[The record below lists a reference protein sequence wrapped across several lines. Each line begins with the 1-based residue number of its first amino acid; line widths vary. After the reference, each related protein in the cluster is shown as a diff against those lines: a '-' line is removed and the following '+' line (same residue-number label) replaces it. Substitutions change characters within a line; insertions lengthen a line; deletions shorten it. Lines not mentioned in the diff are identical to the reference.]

1 MKFKLGCTIL
11 YLLFSSISAGAVEQL
26 NLVGRPLL
34 VSDGIVISESEKKW
48 LSKKDALNVGIIFP
62 SYEPFEVIS
71 AGGVFEGMSADIL
84 IYLSKESNKKVIV
97 KGFENNKSAMNAMM
111 AGDIDMLSIGSWFN
125 VDGVDSIG
133 TYSEPFL
140 KSKLVFST
148 LKERLNKYRSMPD
161 DTRVAAPKGIVD
173 NNTFGLLY
181 PNLNLVEYLSPLAAM
196 DAVYFGRADVLLSD
210 IYSTHY
216 LSGERFGDFAFISQ
230 IDSKSK
236 DFGFF
241 VSKNAP
247 ELLSIV
253 NKGIKS
259 LQSYGRV
266 PIVSRW
272 GGAITEVLSAS
283 DILSRYEL
291 EWILERRRI
300 VVGINKNNVPYSFIG
315 HEGKPAGIAIDVLN
329 TISRLGGID
338 FDLKVYESDRE
349 VEQSAISGDID
360 LIATY
365 GNKREVESLLSTFN
379 YNRDDIIT
387 LTSDRMSIDNGG
399 RFIGN
404 IIAIS
409 EGLSDHWK
417 IQKKYPNVDII
428 YVSNG
433 LDALRMLSEG
443 KVNGAITSL
452 YQAKYFFST
461 NQLLEKYLFLE
472 RVSDSP
478 LEFSFAMRP
487 SELQLLYILN
497 KIIKA
502 IPPSDLSRISY
513 SWRNNP
519 LPQLTLW
526 ERYTTELT
534 SFFFIFVSAFILYF
548 VRSYY
553 LHKELLHKKE
563 LEGKLLDELSF
574 NKALLNGQPMP
585 ISVRNEHG
593 QLIFCNQSYLDSL
606 HVTPEEVIGK
616 TLSESFEGRINNVG
630 LISNIYSNVLSSG
643 VQSVQDLSIELDGNV
658 VQIYQWVYPFK
669 DIHDN
674 IKGIICGAIDVTDRK
689 LLQFQ
694 LEVEKEKAEQA
705 NIAKSNFLAAMSH
718 ELRTPMNAIIGFIEL
733 SLKKSKDGEIDTD
746 SLNRASEAADTLLEL
761 VGGILDIS
769 SIEAMKF
776 TINNKP
782 TILNKVVG
790 STVELLQ
797 EVASSH
803 NNKLTYNTN
812 VDNDLHVLI
821 DPVRLRQIIYNV
833 VGNSLKFTSN
843 GFVQVDLKL
852 EGNNIFISVKDN
864 GVGIPKE
871 KLDDIFLPFSQ
882 AHNNYESGYT
892 GSGLGLSI
900 VKQICEIMGGD
911 VSLSS
916 NIGIGTSVYITLPLV
931 KYDREI
937 SNSSSTHPNM
947 SNKELG
953 VKDKVHI
960 LVVDDHIANRVL
972 MERQLMYIGYNV
984 LTASD
989 GVEALE
995 IYNREKV
1002 DLIITDCQMPRM
1014 DGFELARKIRQKEHN
1029 TDSRPIGIFGL
1040 TASAMQKDFDKC
1052 IQSGMNDCLFKPFKL
1067 NVMSEKIQKHFEAY
1081 HTKNY
1086 TATEMIDNA
1095 SDWRSIYYREF
1106 MECNKA
1112 DFNNILKCM
1121 GNGDIEGMLHYI
1133 HSLKG
1138 SCQMIGLNEVVNLCK
1153 AIENSYSESKKMRG
1167 DLVEE
1172 IGAIIFNVID

>member
-1 MKFKLGCTIL
+1 MKFIHIATIL
-11 YLLFSSISAGAVEQL
+11 TSLFLSTSIGAFEQL
-26 NLVGRPLL
+26 KLVGRSLL
-34 VSDGIVISESEKKW
+34 VSDDIAISKSEEDW
-48 LSKKDALNVGIIFP
+48 LSKRETLNVGIIFP

-71 AGGVFEGMSADIL
+71 TDGVFEGMSADIL
-84 IYLSKESNKKVIV
+84 TYLSKELNKKITV
-97 KGFENNKSAMNAMM
+97 KGFDDNKSAMSAMI
-111 AGDIDMLSIGSWFN
+111 AGDIDILSIGSWFN
-125 VDGVDSIG
+125 VENIESIG

-148 LKERLNKYRSMPD
+148 LKERVNKYRSIPD
-161 DTRVAAPKGIVD
+161 GTRVAAPKGIVD
-173 NNTFGLLY
+173 NNTFSILY
-181 PNLNLVEYLSPLAAM
+181 PNLRLVEYLSPLAAM
-196 DAVYFGRADVLLSD
+196 DAVYFGRADILLSD

-216 LSGERFGDFAFISQ
+216 LSGERFGDFVFVRH

-241 VSKNAP
+241 VSKNTP
-247 ELLSIV
+247 ELLSII
-253 NKGIKS
+253 NKGIIS
-259 LQSYGRV
+259 LQNYGRV

-272 GGAITEVLSAS
+272 GGAITDVLSAS
-283 DILSRYEL
+283 DILSPYEL
-291 EWILERRRI
+291 DWILERKKI
-300 VVGINKNNVPYSFIG
+300 IVGINKNNVPYSFIG

-338 FDLKVYESDRE
+338 FDLKVYDSDRE
-349 VEQSAISGDID
+349 VEEAVISGDID

-365 GNKREVESLLSTFN
+365 GNKRKIEPLVSTFN

-387 LTSDRMSIDNGG
+387 LTSDRMSMDNGG
-399 RFIGN
+399 RFVGN
-404 IIAIS
+404 TIAIS
-409 EGLSDHWK
+409 ESFTNHGA

-443 KVNGAITSL
+443 TVNGAITSL

-461 NQLLEKYLFLE
+461 NRLLDKYLFLE

-478 LEFSFAMRP
+478 LEFSFAMRS

-526 ERYTTELT
+526 ESYTTELT

-553 LHKELLHKKE
+553 LHKELLHKKV
-563 LEGKLLDELSF
+563 LEEKLLDELSF

-593 QLIFCNQSYLDSL
+593 QLIFCNQSYLESL

-616 TLSESFEGRINNVG
+616 TLSESFEGRINDVD
-630 LISNIYSNVLSSG
+630 LISDIYNNVLSSG
-643 VQSVQDLSIELDGNV
+643 TQSIQDLSIELDGNV
-658 VQIYQWVYPFK
+658 VQIYQWVFPFK
-669 DIHDN
+669 DVSDN

-689 LLQFQ
+689 LLQLQ

-733 SLKKSKDGEIDTD
+733 SLQKSKDGEIDTD

-782 TILNKVVG
+782 TALNKVVG

-797 EVASSH
+797 EVASAQ
-803 NNKLTYNTN
+803 NNKLTYITSI
-812 VDNDLHVLI
+812 DNSLNVLI

-843 GFVQVDLKL
+843 GFVQVELKL
-852 EGNNIFISVKDN
+852 QGSSIFISVKDN

-871 KLDDIFLPFSQ
+871 KLDDVFLPFSQ
-882 AHNNYESGYT
+882 AHNNYQSGYT

-900 VKQICEIMGGD
+900 VKQICEIMGGN

-916 NIGIGTSVYITLPLV
+916 NVGIGTSVTIILPLV
-931 KYDREI
+931 KYNEELSKKSSAPSRIIKDEREKNNDI
-937 SNSSSTHPNM
+937 N
-947 SNKELG
+947 
-953 VKDKVHI
+953 I

-989 GVEALE
+989 GVEALD
-995 IYNREKV
+995 IYNREII

-1014 DGFELARKIRQKEHN
+1014 DGYELTRKIRQKECN
-1029 TDSRPIGIFGL
+1029 TESHPIGIFGL
-1040 TASAMQKDFDKC
+1040 TASAMQNDFDRC
-1052 IQSGMNDCLFKPFKL
+1052 IESGMDDCLFKPFKL
-1067 NVMSEKIQKHFEAY
+1067 NVMSEKIHQYFEAF
-1081 HTKNY
+1081 HTE
-1086 TATEMIDNA
+1086 TEIVDNS
-1095 SDWRSIYYREF
+1095 SDWRSIYYNKF
-1106 MECNKA
+1106 IECNKS
-1112 DFNNILKCM
+1112 DFENITKCM
-1121 GNGDIEGMLHYI
+1121 RDSDLDGVLHYI

-1138 SCQMIGLNEVVNLCK
+1138 SCQMIGLNDVVNLCK
-1153 AIENSYSESKKMRG
+1153 TIEKSYEESKSLRG
-1167 DLVEE
+1167 DLVEK
-1172 IGAIIFNVID
+1172 IGAIIYDDN